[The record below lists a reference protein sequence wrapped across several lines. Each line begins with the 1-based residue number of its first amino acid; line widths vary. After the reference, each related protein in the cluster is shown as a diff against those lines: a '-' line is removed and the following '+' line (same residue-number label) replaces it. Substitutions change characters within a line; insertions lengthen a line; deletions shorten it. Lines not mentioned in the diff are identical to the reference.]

1 MLLVFLVS
9 STNLFADGHI
19 KFMGV
24 EIAGDYK
31 SFKDSLESKGFIY
44 TNSFETMHKFYG
56 KFTNEIVQLEVLATP
71 RTNKVCKVIAYFPE
85 KDTWSDLKKDYFAK
99 KKLYSEKYP
108 IDRDFE
114 FFMSPYDD
122 GDGYE
127 MRAVSLEKCR
137 FISFFLAIGGH
148 IIVKIDKSSQVKVV
162 YEDRVNIKD
171 AQKELNQNA
180 LDGI

>member
-1 MLLVFLVS
+1 
-9 STNLFADGHI
+9 
-19 KFMGV
+19 
-24 EIAGDYK
+24 
-31 SFKDSLESKGFIY
+31 
-44 TNSFETMHKFYG
+44 
-56 KFTNEIVQLEVLATP
+56 
-71 RTNKVCKVIAYFPE
+71 
-85 KDTWSDLKKDYFAK
+85 
-99 KKLYSEKYP
+99 
-108 IDRDFE
+108 
-114 FFMSPYDD
+114 MSPYDD